1 MARRPRTSP
10 IEDIFNLSSVLPWQ
24 VGLFLAALSF
34 GGLHYVSGLPLPETA
49 PLEPSG
55 SLFFVLEVACIRIA
69 DYAKYIAA
77 VFFVAA
83 ASVSW
88 WSRKKRAAIVE
99 TVAAEQD
106 MNAISWQDF
115 EKLAAAHFKAKGFE
129 VIEQGGPSADG
140 GVDLILKMG
149 RDRYFVQCKHWK
161 ARKVGV
167 AIVRELYGVM
177 HAENV
182 VGGFVVA
189 SGDFTADAKAFAQG
203 RSIDLV
209 DGREILKTFR
219 RPCAGTPKAPEAT
232 EASDSPGVSCPR
244 CGSVMVLRKARKGA
258 SSFFGC
264 STYPKCKGTAPYA

>member
-10 IEDIFNLSSVLPWQ
+10 IEDIFSLSSLLPWQ
-24 VGLFLAALSF
+24 VGLVLAALAF

-55 SLFFVLEVACIRIA
+55 SVFFVLEVACIQIA

-77 VFFVAA
+77 VFFVTAA
-83 ASVSW
+83 GVSW
-88 WSRKKRAAIVE
+88 WSRKKRGAIVE
-99 TVAAEQD
+99 TVASTQD

-115 EKLAAAHFKAKGFE
+115 EKLTAAYFKAKGFE

-209 DGREILKTFR
+209 DGRGILKTFR
-219 RPCAGTPKAPEAT
+219 RPRTEAPETPKAPEA
-232 EASDSPGVSCPR
+232 AGAYCPR
-244 CGSVMVLRKARKGA
+244 CGSTMVLRRARKGA

-264 STYPKCKGTAPYA
+264 STYPKCKGTVPYA